1 MSPLPLAPALSRY
14 QHALERL
21 NDTPDAL
28 LAVLL
33 ARDDVAAALAQ
44 NAAPSV
50 EQARQIADLDQ
61 QLQEYARQHTPD
73 LADWRAS
80 LTPLETAWWWLLDEQ
95 TAEQDDAAEHQRDLP
110 WIIVASVL
118 VALTI
123 PLALDIIRRLW
134 ESAPDTVSLMGTL
147 LTVLLTG
154 SPLTRRG
161 QELATW
167 LLTRLRLR
175 PTIHAEVLAGAAAL
189 AFVVV
194 LLGRVVGVPTLAI
207 IYNDQGVAALEA
219 GNITEA
225 RQAFQRSTALNPDP
239 VVPYLNLGDAYAA
252 IGLRDEATSWYQQAL
267 ERDANFRPTYARLG
281 HQYNQQGDHA
291 AAQRVLLAGLELAP
305 VADNE
310 DLLVLTEYDLLS
322 NLGWAYF
329 AQEEYTQA
337 REVLEAAIALAPP
350 ERGALPH
357 YYLARVYEALDEPE
371 QARDQWLETLRY
383 VDGEDWQDKA
393 WHQEATQRIQELE
406 R

>member
-1 MSPLPLAPALSRY
+1 MSPLAPALSRY

-21 NDTPDAL
+21 NDDPAEL

-33 ARDDVAAALAQ
+33 ARDDVAATLAQ
-44 NAAPSV
+44 SVAPSV
-50 EQARQIADLDQ
+50 EQARHLADLDE
-61 QLQEYARQHTPD
+61 QLREYARQHTPD

-80 LTPLETAWWWLLDEQ
+80 LIPPETDWWWHLDEQ
-95 TAEQDDAAEHQRDLP
+95 TAEQDDAAEYQRDLP

-118 VALTI
+118 VTLTI
-123 PLALDIIRRLW
+123 PLALDIIKRLW
-134 ESAPDTVSLMGTL
+134 ESAPDTVSLVGTL

-154 SPLTRRG
+154 SPLTKRG

-167 LLTRLRLR
+167 ILTRLRMP
-175 PTIHAEVLAGAAAL
+175 PTLHAQMLAGAATL
-189 AFVVV
+189 AFALV
-194 LLGRVVGVPTLAI
+194 LLGRVVGVPALAI
-207 IYNDQGVAALEA
+207 VYNDRGVAALEA

-252 IGLRDEATSWYQQAL
+252 IGLHDEATSWYQQAL
-267 ERDANFRPTYARLG
+267 EQNANFRPVYARLG
-281 HQYNQQGDHA
+281 HQYNQQSEYA
-291 AAQRVLLAGLELAP
+291 TAQRVLLAGLERAP
-305 VADNE
+305 VANNE
-310 DLLVLTEYDLLS
+310 DLIVLTRYDLLS

-329 AQEEYTQA
+329 AQEEYDQA
-337 REVLEAAIALAPP
+337 REALEAAIALAPP

-371 QARDQWLETLRY
+371 QAYAQWLETLRY